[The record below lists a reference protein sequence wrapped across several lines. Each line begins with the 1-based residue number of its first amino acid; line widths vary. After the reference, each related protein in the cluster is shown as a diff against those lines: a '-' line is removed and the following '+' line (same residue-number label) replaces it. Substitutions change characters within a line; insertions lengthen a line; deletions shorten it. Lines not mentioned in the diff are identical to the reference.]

1 MDRLAKQIVQ
11 IANEI
16 AEIEKNEEMEKTA
29 SINRE
34 AGFFTNLFN
43 KGVTEQS
50 SDQIISCL
58 NDMEND
64 IKPCFASLLTGK
76 MDEIKKKIQP
86 LKKGKETN
94 EFYDSIAKWCQSAY
108 KGLPKGLQTFFK
120 TKNVREI
127 IDLQEDWK
135 QAKDE
140 NGDAKAQKQKF
151 ATQLGKLRDQFV
163 AKIQQIK
170 KDVKKAGVGVNVQN
184 EDDLALLNENWGS
197 ISIPSI

>member
-34 AGFFTNLFN
+34 AGWFTNLFN
-43 KGVTEQS
+43 KGVTENS
-50 SDQIISCL
+50 ADQIIKIL
-58 NDMEND
+58 DGMTTD

-76 MDEIKKKIQP
+76 MDEIKKRIEP

-94 EFYDSIAKWCQSAY
+94 EFYDSIAKWCQECY
-108 KGLPKGLQTFFK
+108 KNLPKGLQTFFR

-127 IDLQEDWK
+127 IDLQEQWLK
-135 QAKDE
+135 NKKKPQ
-140 NGDAKAQKQKF
+140 QQQF
-151 ATQLGKLRDQFV
+151 ATKMKNLRDQFT
-163 AKIQQIK
+163 AKIEQIK
-170 KDVKKAGVGVNVQN
+170 KDVKKAGIGVNVQN
-184 EDDLALLNENWGS
+184 EDDLALLNENWGNFN
-197 ISIPSI
+197 IPSIN